1 MRNEQT
7 GENRPRRWSI
17 RFAVEGDLRFM
28 SHLDVM
34 RAIERIATRAGLPLR
49 YSQGFNPR
57 PRISVPQ
64 PRPVGVATRCDMLI
78 LTVDGDLAAE
88 DILERMNQ
96 QAPKGMRFF
105 EAKRLQTKRPGR
117 VCKAVYELGV
127 HPDRQGDLQD
137 RLGRL
142 RQLDSWPVER
152 LVKASSRGPGLRNKQ
167 IDVKPLVDALEIQGQ
182 SLRLVLVRVGES
194 WARPGEVLRLLD
206 IEQDLSALVRTSIEC
221 ET

>member
-1 MRNEQT
+1 MGTEQT
-7 GENRPRRWSI
+7 DENRPRKWSI
-17 RFAVEGDLRFM
+17 RFAVEGDLRFL

-57 PRISVPQ
+57 PKISVPQ
-64 PRPVGVATRCDMLI
+64 PRPVGVATRCDLLI
-78 LTVDGDLAAE
+78 LTVDDDLAAE
-88 DILERMNQ
+88 DLLEGMNQ

-105 EAKRLQTKRPGR
+105 DAKRLETKHAGR

-142 RQLDSWPVER
+142 RQLDTWPVER
-152 LVKASSRGPGLRNKQ
+152 LVKGSSRRPGLRNKQ
-167 IDVKPLVDALEIQGQ
+167 IDVKPLVAALEIRGL

>member
-1 MRNEQT
+1 
-7 GENRPRRWSI
+7 
-17 RFAVEGDLRFM
+17 
-28 SHLDVM
+28 M
-34 RAIERIATRAGLPLR
+34 RAIDRIATRGGLPLR

-64 PRPVGVATRCDMLI
+64 PRPVGVATRCDLLI

-88 DILERMNQ
+88 DLLETMNQ

-105 EAKRLQTKRPGR
+105 EAERLQAKHPGR
-117 VCKAVYELGV
+117 VLKATYELGV
-127 HPDRQGDLQD
+127 RPDRQGDLQD
-137 RLGRL
+137 RLRRL

-152 LVKASSRGPGLRNKQ
+152 LVKASSHGPGLRNKQ
-167 IDVKPLVDALEIQGQ
+167 IDVKPLVADLEIRGQ
-182 SLRLVLVRVGES
+182 SLRLVLVRVGDS